1 MKSDREL
8 LELAAK
14 AAGYRFKWFKVKQWK
29 EMKSKIGTYRYCTG
43 TVEVYGHHHSKPW
56 NPLTDDGDALRL
68 AVKCG
73 ICFGSGAVSRRPR
86 VAWWQ
91 CGQMNSFDMP
101 EGDGLRRPQNWT
113 EWTRRAIVL
122 AAAAIGEAM

>member
-29 EMKSKIGTYRYCTG
+29 EMKSKIGPYRYCTG

-56 NPLTDDGDALRL
+56 NPLTDDGDALWL
-68 AVKCG
+68 AVKLHMQ
-73 ICFGSGAVSRRPR
+73 VSIT
-86 VAWWQ
+86 
-91 CGQMNSFDMP
+91 
-101 EGDGLRRPQNWT
+101 T
-113 EWTRRAIVL
+113 ESCRAETIPVLGVRINDCDEMAATRRAIVC
-122 AAAAIGEAM
+122 AAAVVGERMP